1 MKINWKL
8 RFKNKATLA
17 ALLACGITF
26 IYQMLG
32 ILGITAPVTE
42 DMTTQLI
49 GALLNILAALG
60 VLIDPTTQGPSDSQQ
75 ALTYSKPK

>member
-17 ALLACGITF
+17 ALLACAITF
-26 IYQMLG
+26 IYQVLG
-32 ILGITAPVTE
+32 ILGITTPVTE

-49 GALLNILAALG
+49 GAILNILAALG
-60 VLIDPTTQGPSDSQQ
+60 VLIDPTTSGSSDSQQ